1 MITTFESS
9 AIAEI
14 IQENWNVQESIAR
27 CRLLLRRG
35 TAANILL
42 GLELLRA
49 KIHLKHGNWYPYLL
63 KVGIDPSGVSR
74 RMKLTLKYLT
84 RCGIKEPGERVTI
97 GDIQEGELRLESNP
111 AEMHGLEKEDLWS
124 DNSKRN
130 DTAAP
135 DSIFGFSLARY
146 WPKIDAL
153 IHKRLN
159 PQKRR
164 EAIET
169 LEMWADQLRSR
180 AQQLRERTEKL
191 HHSRRTVK
199 KAITDA
205 SVPSIQEHISS

>member
-1 MITTFESS
+1 M
-9 AIAEI
+9 I
-14 IQENWNVQESIAR
+14 IQENWNVQASIAR

-35 TAANILL
+35 AAANILL

-49 KIHLKHGNWYPYLL
+49 KIQLNHGSWYPYLL

-74 RMKLTLKYLT
+74 RMKLTEKYLI

-97 GDIQEGELRLESNP
+97 GNIREGELRLESNP
-111 AEMHGLEKEDLWS
+111 AETHDLEKEDLWS
-124 DNSKRN
+124 NNSKRN

-135 DSIFGFSLARY
+135 GSIFGFSLARY
-146 WPKIDAL
+146 WSKIDAR

-159 PQKRR
+159 SQERQ

-180 AQQLRERTEKL
+180 AEQLRERNEGL
-191 HHSRRTVK
+191 HHPR
-199 KAITDA
+199 A
-205 SVPSIQEHISS
+205 